1 MRYEIFEDLHTL
13 RRSIVEANSKEEAKE
28 KFLNGDFIE
37 EEEDENSYYNL
48 NQEIDIVEINELEED

>member
-28 KFLNGDFIE
+28 KFFNGDFIE
-37 EEEDENSYYNL
+37 DPNNWYNL
-48 NQEIDIVEINELEED
+48 GEERDIVEINELEED

>member
-13 RRSIVEANSKEEAKE
+13 RRSIVEANSKEETKE

-37 EEEDENSYYNL
+37 EEGENIYYNL
-48 NQEIDIVEINELEED
+48 NQKIDIVEINELEED

>member
-48 NQEIDIVEINELEED
+48 NQEIDIVEINELEEN

>member
-28 KFLNGDFIE
+28 KFLNGDFIVE
-37 EEEDENSYYNL
+37 EGGNIYYNL
-48 NQEIDIVEINELEED
+48 NQKIDIVEINELEED

>member
-37 EEEDENSYYNL
+37 EEDENSYYNL
-48 NQEIDIVEINELEED
+48 NQEIDIVEINELE

>member
-37 EEEDENSYYNL
+37 EEEGENIYYKV

>member
-37 EEEDENSYYNL
+37 EEGGNIYYNL
-48 NQEIDIVEINELEED
+48 NQKIDIVEINELEED

>member
-13 RRSIVEANSKEEAKE
+13 RRSTVEANSKEEAKE

-37 EEEDENSYYNL
+37 EEGGNIYYNL
-48 NQEIDIVEINELEED
+48 NQKIDIVEINELEED

>member
-37 EEEDENSYYNL
+37 DPNNWYNL
-48 NQEIDIVEINELEED
+48 DKEIDIVEINELEED